1 MISARKIGGL
11 ILVTMMVIIVTSVVT
26 MIITDDEPQTTTASR
41 KLSLSASL
49 VTELTSIIQMNGYN
63 CPLVKQA
70 YKRGNDAFGDVIKVY
85 CGPKTQ
91 DGVYK
96 NAVFRITFTPL
107 YDKSNLI
114 KDLLVVPWTSKMSDW

>member
-1 MISARKIGGL
+1 MIRKIGL
-11 ILVTMMVIIVTSVVT
+11 IILVIVILFILVAIV
-26 MIITDDEPQTTTASR
+26 IRDDEPQTTTTSR

-85 CGPKTQ
+85 CGPKAQ

-114 KDLLVVPWTSKMSDW
+114 KDLLVEPWTSKMSDW

>member
-1 MISARKIGGL
+1 MIRKIGL
-11 ILVTMMVIIVTSVVT
+11 IILVIVILFILVAIV
-26 MIITDDEPQTTTASR
+26 IRDDEPQTTTTSR

-85 CGPKTQ
+85 CGPKAQ

-114 KDLLVVPWTSKMSDW
+114 KDLLVEPRTSKMSDW